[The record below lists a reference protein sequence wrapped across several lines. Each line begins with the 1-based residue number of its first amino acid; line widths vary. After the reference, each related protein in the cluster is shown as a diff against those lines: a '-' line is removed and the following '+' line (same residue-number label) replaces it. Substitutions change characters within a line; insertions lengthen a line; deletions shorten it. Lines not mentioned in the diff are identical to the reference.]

1 MKMLVLEM
9 LKVNSAKVQKIFK
22 KGKNLA
28 VYTHFHQKENKTVF
42 KFIEVSSCMRLN
54 RQHLA

>member
-1 MKMLVLEM
+1 MLVLEM
-9 LKVNSAKVQKIFK
+9 LNVNSAKVQKIFK

-54 RQHLA
+54 RQHLT